1 MYQKAFI
8 LRPQVPCRVWTLG
21 TKAGGGAKGQDLGH
35 HFFFFF
41 FFFFF
46 FKNDILLSFPSRTED
61 LTHNV
66 RD

>member
-8 LRPQVPCRVWTLG
+8 LKPQVPCRVWTLG
-21 TKAGGGAKGQDLGH
+21 TKAGGGAKGQDPGH
-35 HFFFFF
+35 HFFFFL
-41 FFFFF
+41 
-46 FKNDILLSFPSRTED
+46 KNDILLSFPSRTED